1 VVAIVAAVLT
11 PLVPLKA
18 LDAAKRRLA
27 PALAPVERRLL
38 AIAMF
43 EDVLAALAG
52 TAGLA
57 RPLVVSPD
65 REVWRRSEAL
75 GCRVVEEREPV
86 AGGLNDSL
94 TRAAARAGQGGGLLV
109 VAADLPLA
117 TPAGLAQVVAAAG
130 RAPVVV
136 VVSHDGDGSNLLAW
150 RDRAAFRPAFGPGS
164 AARHLA
170 EPGAVRLDEP
180 GLALDV
186 DTPADLR
193 AVAPLLAPDSVTGRR
208 LRDLRLTARLER
220 HG

>member
-1 VVAIVAAVLT
+1 
-11 PLVPLKA
+11 
-18 LDAAKRRLA
+18 
-27 PALAPVERRLL
+27 
-38 AIAMF
+38 
-43 EDVLAALAG
+43 
-52 TAGLA
+52 
-57 RPLVVSPD
+57 
-65 REVWRRSEAL
+65 
-75 GCRVVEEREPV
+75 
-86 AGGLNDSL
+86 
-94 TRAAARAGQGGGLLV
+94 V

-117 TPAGLAQVVAAAG
+117 TSAALAKVVEAAG
-130 RAPVVV
+130 HAPVLVV
-136 VVSHDGDGSNLLAW
+136 PSHDGDGSNLLAW
-150 RDRAAFRPAFGPGS
+150 RDHAAFRPAFGAGS

>member
-1 VVAIVAAVLT
+1 MRVALPAGHRRSRGQQTRTTVLRRPPPGPSPPRATGEPAARQALSVALPAGHVVAIVAAVLT

-109 VAADLPLA
+109 VAADLPL
-117 TPAGLAQVVAAAG
+117 
-130 RAPVVV
+130 
-136 VVSHDGDGSNLLAW
+136 
-150 RDRAAFRPAFGPGS
+150 
-164 AARHLA
+164 
-170 EPGAVRLDEP
+170 
-180 GLALDV
+180 
-186 DTPADLR
+186 
-193 AVAPLLAPDSVTGRR
+193 
-208 LRDLRLTARLER
+208 
-220 HG
+220 